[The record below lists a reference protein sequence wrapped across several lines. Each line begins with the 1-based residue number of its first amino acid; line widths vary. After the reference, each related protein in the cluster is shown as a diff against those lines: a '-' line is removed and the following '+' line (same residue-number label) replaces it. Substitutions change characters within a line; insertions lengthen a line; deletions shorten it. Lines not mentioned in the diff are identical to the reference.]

1 MDPSMIGRIAVTFA
15 VFVAS
20 LGFVTWRQSRAFE
33 AHVELDELRRRTA
46 VAQAE
51 RIDLE
56 RSIQV
61 LLSRSHVVPVATER
75 LGMHMP
81 DGSEQIIHRAEE
93 GS

>member
-1 MDPSMIGRIAVTFA
+1 MEPSMIGKVAVTFA
-15 VFVAS
+15 VFIAS

-33 AHVELDELRRRTA
+33 VHVELDELRRRVA

-51 RIDLE
+51 RVDLE
-56 RSIQV
+56 RSIQA
-61 LLSRSHVVPVATER
+61 LQSRSHVVPMAIEH

-81 DGSEQIIHRAEE
+81 DGSEQVFLPAEE

>member
-1 MDPSMIGRIAVTFA
+1 MDPSMIGKVAVTFA
-15 VFVAS
+15 VVVAS

-33 AHVELDELRRRTA
+33 VHLELDELRGRVA
-46 VAQAE
+46 VARAE

-56 RSIQV
+56 RSIQA
-61 LLSRSHVVPVATER
+61 LQSRSHVVPVAIAR

-81 DGSEQIIHRAEE
+81 DGSEQVFLRAEE